1 MHSQQLQSRAAL
13 VASGQNSAAG
23 FASRDRLRHRCPD
36 LDGARRAAL
45 LGGVWLAALAM
56 LSPDAAQAQQGPFIY
71 VPNLSGSDVSVI
83 DTPTNTVAPTAI
95 PVGVVPLAAAV
106 RGDQSLVYVSNGG
119 DNTVSVINAA
129 TNTVVATI
137 PVGTLPTLIALTP
150 DNTRAY
156 VANQGSND
164 VTVINTATNTVV
176 TTIPVGTQATGVA
189 VTPDGTR
196 VYATNTA
203 SNTVSVINTASNT
216 VVATIPVGINPQG
229 VTVTPDGT
237 RVYVTN
243 GGTGDVSVITTATNT
258 VVATV
263 PVGVNPAVVTVT
275 PDGTRAYVANQ
286 GSNDVTVINTV
297 TNTVVTTIPVG
308 TQATGVVVTPD
319 GTLAY
324 VTNSAD
330 NTVSVINIA
339 TNSVVA
345 TLPVG
350 LSPLVAGICSNG
362 NALLGAGLSFKANTS
377 GALSCTQASG
387 PAGSPGP
394 VFNGGTLQIAGANIS
409 SSLPITLQSQ
419 GGTVDTNGNNA
430 TLSGAISGPGG
441 LNKIGAGTLTLS
453 GQSTY
458 TGPTGISAG
467 TLQAG
472 AVNAFSPSS
481 AFTVASGATLNLASF
496 NQTIGSLAGT
506 GAVTLGSA
514 TLTTGNDNTSTIFSG
529 TISGTGG
536 LTKVGSGM
544 LLLAGANTYAGP
556 TNVNA
561 GILDVNGSLVSTVF
575 VNAGGTLMGNGMI
588 SGLNVSGGGIVAP
601 GNSIGTL
608 NVAGNL
614 SFAPGSIYQVEAN
627 AAGQSDKIV
636 AGGTATLSGGSVQV
650 LAQNGSYARQTRYT
664 ILTASSGVSGTFA
677 GVTSNFAFL
686 TPSLSYDANNVFL
699 TLFQSAFA
707 AGAQTPNQYAVGTTL
722 DRANASATGDFST
735 VLDALSV
742 LSNTQGPAALNAI
755 SGQPWADFGT
765 MNVQS
770 GALFMNAVGQQMA
783 GARGAASG
791 GQRQALA
798 QACEIAGLRRGEP
811 VGRLGERAGW
821 AGQCRRQQQFQRADL
836 QFRRRRRRSRLP
848 ARPALPGRHRNG
860 LRRGKSVG

>member
-1 MHSQQLQSRAAL
+1 M
-13 VASGQNSAAG
+13 
-23 FASRDRLRHRCPD
+23 
-36 LDGARRAAL
+36 
-45 LGGVWLAALAM
+45 
-56 LSPDAAQAQQGPFIY
+56 
-71 VPNLSGSDVSVI
+71 
-83 DTPTNTVAPTAI
+83 APTAI

-106 RGDQSLVYVSNGG
+106 RGDQSLVYVSNAS
-119 DNTVSVINAA
+119 DNTVSVINAG

-196 VYATNTA
+196 VYATNTG
-203 SNTVSVINTASNT
+203 SNTVSVINTATNT
-216 VVATIPVGINPQG
+216 VVATIPVGTNPQG
-229 VTVTPDGT
+229 IKVTPDGT

-263 PVGVNPAVVTVT
+263 PVGINPAIVTFT
-275 PDGTRAYVANQ
+275 PDGTRAYVANMAATMLP
-286 GSNDVTVINTV
+286 SSTPSPTRWS
-297 TNTVVTTIPVG
+297 PPSPLEHKP
-308 TQATGVVVTPD
+308 TGVVITPD

-324 VTNSAD
+324 VTNTAD

-362 NALLGAGLSFKANTS
+362 NALLGAGLTFKANTS

-394 VFNGGTLQIAGANIS
+394 VFTGGTLQIAGADIS

-419 GGTVDTNGNNA
+419 GGIIDTNGNNA

-441 LNKIGAGTLTLS
+441 LSKIGAGTLTLS

-458 TGPTGISAG
+458 TGPTGVNAG

-496 NQTIGSLAGT
+496 NQTIGSLAGA
-506 GAVTLGSA
+506 GGVTLGSA

-529 TISGTGG
+529 MISGTGG

-544 LLLAGANTYAGP
+544 MLLTGANTYTGP
-556 TNVNA
+556 TNINA
-561 GILDVNGSLVSTVF
+561 GILDVNGSLASTVV

-588 SGLNVSGGGIVAP
+588 GGLNVSGGGIVAP
-601 GNSIGTL
+601 GNSIGTM

-636 AGGTATLSGGSVQV
+636 AGGAAALNGGSVQV
-650 LAQNGSYARQTRYT
+650 LAQNGTYARQDDLHDPDGERRCQRHVRGRHQQ
-664 ILTASSGVSGTFA
+664 LLLPDAHAHLRRKRRVSEPVPVCLRGRRTNA
-677 GVTSNFAFL
+677 EPVRRRH
-686 TPSLSYDANNVFL
+686 
-699 TLFQSAFA
+699 
-707 AGAQTPNQYAVGTTL
+707 GA
-722 DRANASATGDFST
+722 R
-735 VLDALSV
+735 
-742 LSNTQGPAALNAI
+742 
-755 SGQPWADFGT
+755 SGQ
-765 MNVQS
+765 
-770 GALFMNAVGQQMA
+770 
-783 GARGAASG
+783 
-791 GQRQALA
+791 
-798 QACEIAGLRRGEP
+798 CLRDWR
-811 VGRLGERAGW
+811 
-821 AGQCRRQQQFQRADL
+821 F
-836 QFRRRRRRSRLP
+836 
-848 ARPALPGRHRNG
+848 
-860 LRRGKSVG
+860 